1 MGRKRRRTSIL
12 KRPMTTFWL
21 SFTDPKASSDKRF
34 LGVAIFDMDE
44 SEGAVSTTEIIKHA
58 RKLGLNPGGA
68 VAIQEVEGIPAEHKN
83 KLITDDELLM
93 KLGSKGRWKASQ
105 H

>member
-1 MGRKRRRTSIL
+1 MERHAL
-12 KRPMTTFWL
+12 
-21 SFTDPKASSDKRF
+21 
-34 LGVAIFDMDE
+34 AIQWPV
-44 SEGAVSTTEIIKHA
+44 SGHVKGAVSTTEIIKHA

-93 KLGSKGRWKASQ
+93 KLGSKGRSKASQ